1 VTPVLSVPGIND
13 ALFQPAYFFQLVA
26 NGVTNGAIYAL
37 MAVAVVIIYRTTG
50 HLNFAQ
56 GEMGTVACFLVFT
69 AAVGKGVPY
78 WVAIPGVMLLMMA
91 AGAVIQRGLVQPI
104 ARRGGLGVVMV
115 TLGLFLILNAL
126 TGIVW
131 GTEMHDTVKPFP
143 SEPADQFILLD
154 GPPQFAIR
162 YGSIGILVTLA
173 VVVALLWALMQR
185 TSLGL
190 SYRAVA
196 SNTESAVLAGIP
208 VERMRMFGWALAA
221 AIGSVAAVLSAQKS
235 GALEFTLMSAALLY
249 GLASAALGGFDS
261 LIGAVVGAL
270 IIGLAEAL
278 LPALFTFIG
287 SELSLVM
294 ALVVIVVALVVR
306 PHGLFGTKKVERV

>member
-1 VTPVLSVPGIND
+1 MSIPGIND
-13 ALFQPAYFFQLVA
+13 AFFQAAYFLQLLA
-26 NGVTNGAIYAL
+26 NGLTNGAIYAM

-69 AAVGKGVPY
+69 LCVQRGLPY
-78 WVAIPGVMLLMMA
+78 WAAIPGVMVLMMIVGA
-91 AGAVIQRGLVQPI
+91 AIQRGLVQPI
-104 ARRGGLGVVMV
+104 ARRGGLGVVMI

-126 TGIVW
+126 TGIIW
-131 GTEMHDTVKPFP
+131 GTELHDTVTPFP
-143 SEPADQFILLD
+143 GRPTDQFVLLT

-162 YGSIGILVTLA
+162 YASIGIWATLA
-173 VVVALLWALMQR
+173 VAVLLLWALLQR
-185 TSLGL
+185 TRLGL

-221 AIGSVAAVLSAQKS
+221 AIGALAAVLTAQKS
-235 GALEFTLMSAALLY
+235 GALEFGLMSGVLLY

-261 LIGAVVGAL
+261 LIGAVVGGV
-270 IIGLAEAL
+270 IVGLAEAL
-278 LPALFTFIG
+278 IPALFTFIG

-306 PHGLFGTKKVERV
+306 PDGLFGTRRVERV

>member
-1 VTPVLSVPGIND
+1 
-13 ALFQPAYFFQLVA
+13 
-26 NGVTNGAIYAL
+26 
-37 MAVAVVIIYRTTG
+37 
-50 HLNFAQ
+50 
-56 GEMGTVACFLVFT
+56 
-69 AAVGKGVPY
+69 
-78 WVAIPGVMLLMMA
+78 
-91 AGAVIQRGLVQPI
+91 
-104 ARRGGLGVVMV
+104 
-115 TLGLFLILNAL
+115 
-126 TGIVW
+126 
-131 GTEMHDTVKPFP
+131 
-143 SEPADQFILLD
+143 
-154 GPPQFAIR
+154 
-162 YGSIGILVTLA
+162 
-173 VVVALLWALMQR
+173 VVALLWALMQR